1 MPAGK
6 SASRDDD
13 TGIEGE
19 RMSWSLLWVD
29 QWSGCP
35 DRPAR
40 TPTFFQAARGAQPE
54 LPDPGAMAAA
64 HRALQ
69 QIAAVDNR
77 EKEVVIPAG
86 FEPATLRLGI

>member
-1 MPAGK
+1 
-6 SASRDDD
+6 
-13 TGIEGE
+13 
-19 RMSWSLLWVD
+19 MSWSLLWVD

-35 DRPAR
+35 DAPPRADRAVQGAR
-40 TPTFFQAARGAQPE
+40 ALQPE

-69 QIAAVDNR
+69 QIAAVDDR
-77 EKEVVIPAG
+77 EEEVVIPAG